1 MTRVLGIDPGTKRCG
16 IAITDSSRRMAFPR
30 PALAR
35 DDELLNHL
43 AGLIEEEGIDTVV
56 IGRPLALS
64 GTVTSSTD
72 DADAVYHELVQRF
85 TNLSVVQVD
94 ERLTTVS
101 AQKSLSEAGLKTKEH
116 RDRIDSAAAVVI
128 LQNYVDGLNAE

>member
-1 MTRVLGIDPGTKRCG
+1 
-16 IAITDSSRRMAFPR
+16 MAFPR

-35 DDELLNHL
+35 DDELFSHL
-43 AGLIEEEGIDTVV
+43 ADLIEEEGVDTVV
-56 IGRPLALS
+56 IGRPVALS
-64 GTVTSSTD
+64 GNVTSSTD

-85 TNLSVVQVD
+85 TNISVVQFD

-128 LQNYVDGLNAE
+128 LQNYLDGLNAE